1 MDKKLLP
8 RNFFRDNPLDKMS
21 APLIAHFS
29 MTAGFDEKLQNGIF
43 WRERSSPSARH
54 GSRRKKQR
62 SPGLKRV
69 TQSSNLFEMTMTSPT
84 VKRFVKRF

>member
-8 RNFFRDNPLDKMS
+8 KNFFKDNPLDKMS

-29 MTAGFDEKLQNGIF
+29 MTAGFNEKY
-43 WRERSSPSARH
+43 